1 MDLSTTPAMPPP
13 DGQTPQ
19 FDAPYN
25 SLQIRTVV
33 AFGVTYFFAS
43 FFLALRY
50 FQAAKLVKQVE
61 IDLIILTLAY
71 GLSLYYFITLVN
83 LMSHGWGKH
92 LWDVSLAQIME
103 FNKELLPNTLTYL
116 ITPSITKMAMLAVL
130 FRINPSL
137 IYRCIVVSAAVAILA
152 YTLTLTSITGGPCN
166 PLKSGTTSCL
176 ENVALAQAVMNIVSD
191 FAVIAIPIPTIHRLN
206 FTLKQKLSVG
216 CILAIGSGVVVCSI
230 ARLPYVLILDKTT
243 DVTYTEA
250 ILGVWSIVEIN
261 LGITCGCA
269 MRLKSLAVKY
279 LPQLGF
285 FSSNKHESEAHDSR
299 RKGLHKDGDNAQR
312 SYQLHNVRNERV
324 EPGFDSGINDLYRP
338 GPGSRDSDNGST
350 DKILG

>member
-1 MDLSTTPAMPPP
+1 MDLSTTPAMAPP
-13 DGQTPQ
+13 DGQTPL

-50 FQAAKLVKQVE
+50 FQAAKMVKQIE

-116 ITPSITKMAMLAVL
+116 ITPSITKMAMLSVL
-130 FRINPSL
+130 FRINPSI
-137 IYRCIVVSAAVAILA
+137 IYRCVVVSAAVAILV

-191 FAVIAIPIPTIHRLN
+191 FAVIAIPIPTIHGLS
-206 FTLKQKLSVG
+206 FTLKQKVSVG
-216 CILAIGSGVVVCSI
+216 CILAIGSGVVICSI

-269 MRLKSLAVKY
+269 MRLKSLVEKY

-285 FSSNKHESEAHDSR
+285 FSSSPHEGRAHEPS
-299 RKGLHKDGDNAQR
+299 GKDHYEDVDNAQR
-312 SYQLHNVRNERV
+312 SYQLHNVRKEGV
-324 EPGFDSGINDLYRP
+324 EPGFNSGNSDSYRPSQRSADSDSG
-338 GPGSRDSDNGST
+338 SM
-350 DKILG
+350 DKILN

>member
-137 IYRCIVVSAAVAILA
+137 IYRCVVVSAAVAILA

-166 PLKSGTTSCL
+166 PLKL
-176 ENVALAQAVMNIVSD
+176 ERPAV
-191 FAVIAIPIPTIHRLN
+191 
-206 FTLKQKLSVG
+206 
-216 CILAIGSGVVVCSI
+216 
-230 ARLPYVLILDKTT
+230 
-243 DVTYTEA
+243 
-250 ILGVWSIVEIN
+250 
-261 LGITCGCA
+261 
-269 MRLKSLAVKY
+269 
-279 LPQLGF
+279 
-285 FSSNKHESEAHDSR
+285 
-299 RKGLHKDGDNAQR
+299 
-312 SYQLHNVRNERV
+312 
-324 EPGFDSGINDLYRP
+324 
-338 GPGSRDSDNGST
+338 
-350 DKILG
+350 

>member
-83 LMSHGWGKH
+83 LMSHGWEKH

-137 IYRCIVVSAAVAILA
+137 IYRCVVVSAAVAILA

-250 ILGVWSIVEIN
+250 IL
-261 LGITCGCA
+261 
-269 MRLKSLAVKY
+269 AVKY

-285 FSSNKHESEAHDSR
+285 FSSNKHESETHDSR
-299 RKGLHKDGDNAQR
+299 RKCLHKDGDNAQR

-324 EPGFDSGINDLYRP
+324 ESGFDSGTSDVYRS
-338 GPGSRDSDNGST
+338 GPRSRDSDNGST